1 MNLEDWQWLVG
12 PIVGAIIGL
21 ITNGIA
27 IRMLFRPLY
36 PIKIGK
42 FTLPFTPGLIPKEKP
57 RIAHSIGNVVATE
70 LVNAEVLE
78 KGMLTPEIKDKIIY
92 YVDTFLEKFK
102 DSDDSIKE
110 IILKF
115 VSDKQLTEF
124 SQSAKQ
130 KLTEIVYKK
139 AVTMNIGKMAMNAVN
154 KEFERRLQEDPTSI
168 QFMPMIISLVEDK
181 IIFLINDTIEKQGMI
196 IISQFLDKETNVV
209 LDYPVSKIYANS
221 EKYIPQ
227 LNKAII
233 DVYDYSVKN
242 YLPNVLK
249 EINLAKLVEDRIND
263 FSLIELEKL
272 LLDLMRK
279 ELNAIVYLG
288 GLLGLLMGFIMD
300 FV

>member
-1 MNLEDWQWLVG
+1 MNFSNWQWLIG

-27 IRMLFRPLY
+27 IRMLFRPLHAV
-36 PIKIGK
+36 KIGK

-57 RIAHSIGNVVATE
+57 RIAHSLGEVVANQ

-78 KGMLTPEIKDKIIY
+78 KGMLTKDIDEKIVY
-92 YVDTFLEKFK
+92 YIDRFLGQFK
-102 DSDDSIKE
+102 DSNDTIRDIL
-110 IILKF
+110 LKF
-115 VSDKQLTEF
+115 INQSTLSEY
-124 SQSAKQ
+124 SQNAKE
-130 KLTEIVYKK
+130 KLATMAYKK

-168 QFMPMIISLVEDK
+168 QFMPVILSLVEDR
-181 IIFLINDTIEKQGMI
+181 IVFLINDTIEKQGYT
-196 IISQFLDKETNVV
+196 IISQFLDKETNVI

-221 EKYIPQ
+221 EKYIPK
-227 LNKAII
+227 LNETILNIYHYA
-233 DVYDYSVKN
+233 VKN

-249 EINLAKLVEDRIND
+249 EINIAKLVEDRINE

-288 GLLGLLMGFIMD
+288 GLLGLIMGFIMD
-300 FV
+300 LF